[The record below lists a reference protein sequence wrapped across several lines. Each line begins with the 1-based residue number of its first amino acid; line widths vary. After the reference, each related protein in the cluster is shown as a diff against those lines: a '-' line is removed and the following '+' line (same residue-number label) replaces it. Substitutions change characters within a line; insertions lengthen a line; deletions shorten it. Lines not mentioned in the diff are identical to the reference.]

1 MKKKL
6 KILVMIGLFKKAIV
20 LSMLVLSSSL
30 IGQIDRSMPEPGPA
44 PEIEFKEPFTTKL
57 SNNLTLMVVVN
68 DKLPTASATL
78 IIDNPPIL
86 EGDKSGVKDLV
97 TSNMGK
103 GNKFQSKDEFIE
115 EKDFMGSFISY
126 NSSGGSISSLSR
138 YFERT
143 MTMFAQGALYPVFS
157 DEEFEKE
164 KTKLTEAL
172 KIDEKNA
179 ASIARRVENI
189 VAFKQ
194 GHPRSEYTTEAS
206 VSSIGI
212 TDIENFYKNYFK
224 PNNAYLVVI
233 GDVNLEET
241 ISLSKELFENWEYS
255 TELENMFGEGSVN
268 DFVDP
273 DVSAKTTIH
282 IVDVP
287 NSTNVEIS
295 FQNVIDRK
303 TSDTDYFSGTV
314 ANRVLGAG
322 PESRL
327 FTVIR
332 EEKGYAYGAYSG
344 LPTSSKSKT
353 KFVGRTTVRSEVAD
367 SAIVEMHNQL
377 KIMRDRPITDEELSN
392 VKSGYFGEFAMSIE
406 NPITIANQAL
416 SIRSENLPEDFY
428 KTFLSN
434 LNKVSKDDVIES
446 SKKFFLIDNA
456 QIVVTGKINEIIDN
470 LENIYLDDDKIDVV
484 YHDEFGNITEKPDYS
499 VDENVSVESIV
510 TNYIDLIGGKDKLE
524 KVESIEI
531 KGNANLNMQGQ
542 SFVLE
547 FYSLKNNQNQSL
559 STVTAGGMVVQKS
572 VFNKYQGYNE
582 VNGQRMPLTDS
593 ELEQAIINSALFSE
607 LNYDFSAIEL
617 IGTSNVDDQ
626 KVYEIKITDNKTE
639 YYSIESG
646 LKLKEVETTEVEGNV
661 ISVETTIK
669 EYEEVDGIM
678 IPSEINQITPGLP
691 IPGGITINFNTIKL
705 NVKTSDSDFN

>member
-44 PEIEFKEPFTTKL
+44 PEIEFKEPYTTKL

-233 GDVNLEET
+233 GDVNLDET

-377 KIMRDRPITDEELSN
+377 KIMRDSPITDEELSN

-646 LKLKEVETTEVEGNV
+646 LKLKEVETTEVEGNI

>member
-1 MKKKL
+1 
-6 KILVMIGLFKKAIV
+6 MIGLCKKVIV

-30 IGQIDRSMPEPGPA
+30 IGQIDRSIPEAGPA
-44 PEIEFKEPFTTKL
+44 PEIEFKEPYTTKL

-68 DKLPTASATL
+68 DKLPTASASL

-86 EGDKSGVKDLV
+86 EGDKSGVKGLV

-143 MTMFAQGALYPVFS
+143 MTMFAQGALYPIFS

-189 VAFKQ
+189 VAYKKD
-194 GHPRSEYTTEAS
+194 HPRSEYTTEAS
-206 VSSIGI
+206 VSNIKI
-212 TDIENFYKNYFK
+212 TDIENFYKSYFK

-233 GDVNLEET
+233 GDVNLEGT
-241 ISLSKELFENWEYS
+241 IALSKKLFEDWKYS
-255 TELENMFGEGSVN
+255 DELDKMFGEGSIN
-268 DFVDP
+268 DFEDP
-273 DVSAKTTIH
+273 EVSEKTTIH

-287 NSTNVEIS
+287 NATNVEIS
-295 FQNVIDRK
+295 FQNIIDRK

-327 FTVIR
+327 FSIIR
-332 EEKGYAYGAYSG
+332 EEKGFAYGAYSG
-344 LPTSSKSKT
+344 LPTSSKTKT
-353 KFVGRTTVRSEVAD
+353 KFVARTTVRTEVAD

-377 KIMRDRPITDEELSN
+377 KIMRDNPITDEELSN

-434 LNKVSKDDVIES
+434 LNNVSKDDVIDS

-456 QIVVTGKINEIIDN
+456 QIVVTGKINDILDN
-470 LENIYLDDDKIDVV
+470 LESIYLDENKIDVI
-484 YHDEFGNITEKPDYS
+484 YHDAFGEIIEKPDYS
-499 VDENVSVESIV
+499 VDASVSVENII
-510 TNYIDLIGGKDKLE
+510 NKYIDLIGGKDKLE
-524 KVESIEI
+524 KVESIEVN
-531 KGNANLNMQGQ
+531 GNANINMQGQ

-559 STVTAGGMVVQKS
+559 NTVTAGGMVVQRS

-593 ELEQAIINSALFSE
+593 ELEQAIIDSALFSE
-607 LNYDFSAIEL
+607 LNYDFSTIEL
-617 IGTSNVDDQ
+617 IGTAMVDDQ
-626 KVYEIKITDNKTE
+626 KAYQIKVTENKTV

-646 LKLKEVETTEVEGNV
+646 LKIKEVEIQEIQGNQV
-661 ISVETTIK
+661 VQETTIK
-669 EYEEVDGIM
+669 GYNEVDGVLIQ
-678 IPSEINQITPGLP
+678 SEINLFAPGTPPDGF
-691 IPGGITINFNTIKL
+691 TIKFNRIKL

>member
-1 MKKKL
+1 MKNKL
-6 KILVMIGLFKKAIV
+6 NKLVMIGLYKKVVV
-20 LSMLVLSSSL
+20 LFILALSSSL
-30 IGQIDRSMPEPGPA
+30 SGQVDRSIPEAGPA
-44 PEIEFKEPFTTKL
+44 PVIEFKEPFTTKL
-57 SNNLTLMVVVN
+57 SNNLTLMIVVN

-86 EGDKSGVKDLV
+86 ESDKSGMKSLV

-103 GNKFQSKDEFIE
+103 GNKFQSKNEFIE

-126 NSSGGSISSLSR
+126 NSSGGSFSSLSR

-143 MTMFAQGALYPVFS
+143 MTMFAQGALYPIFS
-157 DEEFEKE
+157 DEEFVKE

-189 VAFKQ
+189 VAYKK
-194 GHPRSEYTTEAS
+194 GHPRSEYVTEAS
-206 VSSIGI
+206 VASIEM
-212 TDIENFYKNYFK
+212 TDIDNFYKSYFK

-233 GDVNLEET
+233 GDVNMDKT
-241 ISLSKELFENWEYS
+241 ISLSKELFEGWQYS
-255 TELENMFGEGSVN
+255 NELDKMFGEGSVN

-273 DVSAKTTIH
+273 EISEKTTIH
-282 IVDVP
+282 VVDVP
-287 NSTNVEIS
+287 NSANVEIS
-295 FQNVIDRK
+295 FQNIIDRK
-303 TSDTDYFSGTV
+303 TSDADYFSGTV

-327 FTVIR
+327 FSVIR

-353 KFVGRTTVRSEVAD
+353 KFQARTTVRTEVAD

-377 KIMRDRPITDEELSN
+377 KIMRDDPITDEELSN
-392 VKSGYFGEFAMSIE
+392 VKSGYFGSFAMSME
-406 NPITIANQAL
+406 ESSTIANQAL
-416 SIRSENLPEDFY
+416 SIRSENLPTDFY

-434 LNKVSKDDVIES
+434 LNKVSKDDVMDS

-456 QIVVTGKINEIIDN
+456 QIVVTGKINDIIEN
-470 LENIYLDDDKIDVV
+470 LENIYLDNNKIDVI
-484 YHDEFGNITEKPDYS
+484 YHDEFGNITQRPDYS
-499 VDENVSVESIV
+499 VSDDVTTESIIN
-510 TNYIDLIGGKDKLE
+510 NYLDLIGGKDKLE
-524 KVESIEI
+524 EVESIEI

-542 SFVLE
+542 SLVLE

-559 STVTAGGMVVQKS
+559 ATVTAGGMVVQKS

-582 VNGQRMPLTDS
+582 VNGQKMPITDT
-593 ELEQAIINSALFSE
+593 ELEQAIINSALFTE
-607 LNYDFSAIEL
+607 LNYDYSTMEL
-617 IGTSNVDDQ
+617 VGTSIVNEEKAYEV
-626 KVYEIKITDNKTE
+626 KVTDNKTE

-646 LKLKEVETTEVEGNV
+646 LKVKEVETSEVEGNQM
-661 ISVETTIK
+661 SVETTIN
-669 EYEEVDGIM
+669 EYEEVDGIL
-678 IPSEINQITPGLP
+678 IPSEINLVTPGMP
-691 IPGGITINFNTIKL
+691 I
-705 NVKTSDSDFN
+705 